1 MLLEPYKRFYL
12 RHELRFRTPRNVGV
26 PLPFR
31 SGDGRLDV
39 ENVLRTA
46 ITRYKA
52 SLILRNRDVVR
63 LTTMDVRPKDDIAIL
78 LFRRSDPDAAN
89 PIFENEKTRKL
100 RPSDKRPDEGI
111 AVSAHLFLR
120 LTGIKDAAHPTYRAI
135 LEEVPGLTRTYI
147 QVLLHDILGEAPYT
161 YTDRRGEQKE
171 TYSMVDLHGLKSEKV
186 SGALKGQS
194 VVPSITLIRPGN
206 IKGLDTEGIV
216 VAREE
221 RMKLVIRAQPTQTLR
236 IIKKIQAWMGQ
247 HNWPKMLLEMDM
259 PEDRR
264 RLVALAREAD
274 AADILFVRSAPVDVK
289 NRLEMCTET
298 INEELVGK
306 AQEMFDAD
314 ED

>member
-12 RHELRFRTPRNVGV
+12 RHELRFRTPRNAGV

-31 SGDGRLDV
+31 SGDGKLDV
-39 ENVLRTA
+39 ENVLQTA
-46 ITRYKA
+46 IKGNKA
-52 SLILRNRDVVR
+52 SLVLRNKDTVR
-63 LTTMDVRPKDDIAIL
+63 LTMMDVRPKADLAIL

-100 RPSDKRPDEGI
+100 RPADKKPDEGI

-120 LTGIKDAAHPTYRAI
+120 LGGIKDAAHPTYRAI

-147 QVLLHDILGEAPYT
+147 QVLLHDILGATTYK
-161 YTDRRGEQKE
+161 YTDKRGEPKE
-171 TYSMVDLHGLKSEKV
+171 TYTMADLHGLKSEKV

-194 VVPSITLIRPGN
+194 VVPSITLVRPGN
-206 IKGLDTEGIV
+206 IKGLDTEGLVI
-216 VAREE
+216 AREE
-221 RMKLVIRAQPTQTLR
+221 RMKLIVRAESTQTLK
-236 IIKKIQAWMGQ
+236 IIKKIQTWMGQ

-289 NRLEMCTET
+289 TRLEMCTET

>member
-31 SGDGRLDV
+31 SGDTRLDV
-39 ENVLRTA
+39 ENVLQTA
-46 ITRYKA
+46 ISRNRA
-52 SLILRNRDVVR
+52 SLVLRNRDVVR
-63 LTTMDVRPKDDIAIL
+63 LTKMDVRPKNDIAIL

-100 RPSDKRPDEGI
+100 RPSDKKPDEGI

-120 LTGIKDAAHPTYRAI
+120 LSGIKDAAHPTYRAI

-147 QVLLHDILGEAPYT
+147 QALLHDILAESTYQYTDQRGEKKDT
-161 YTDRRGEQKE
+161 YT
-171 TYSMVDLHGLKSEKV
+171 MADLHGLKSEKV

-194 VVPSITLIRPGN
+194 VVPSITLVRPAN
-206 IKGLDTEGIV
+206 VKGLDTEGLV

-221 RMKLVIRAQPTQTLR
+221 KMKLIIRAEPTATLR
-236 IIKKIQAWMGQ
+236 IIKKIQAWMGD
-247 HNWPKMLLEMDM
+247 HNWPKMVLEVDM
-259 PEDRR
+259 PENRS

-274 AADILFVRSAPVDVK
+274 AADILFVRAEPVDVK
-289 NRLEMCTET
+289 NRLEMCTDT
-298 INEELVGK
+298 VSEELVGK
-306 AQEMFDAD
+306 AQEMFGAD
-314 ED
+314 DE